1 MNPNRFG
8 IGLSLSTRLLVAVL
22 VALVVGLA
30 PACSTE
36 SAPESNATVDT
47 IHDLPVRG
55 PLEGHELGQ
64 QSPEFTLRLANGETL
79 TLTQIKESDRPTF
92 LFFWA
97 TT

>member
-1 MNPNRFG
+1 MDPNRFG
-8 IGLSLSTRLLVAVL
+8 IGSSLLTRLLVAVL
-22 VALVVGLA
+22 VVLVVGLA
-30 PACSTE
+30 PACSPE
-36 SAPESNATVDT
+36 SAPEGSATVDV
-47 IHDLPVRG
+47 IHDLPVQG
-55 PLEGHELGQ
+55 PAEGHELGQ

>member
-1 MNPNRFG
+1 MGPNRFG
-8 IGLSLSTRLLVAVL
+8 IVSSLSTRLLVAVL
-22 VALVVGLA
+22 LALVVGLA

-36 SAPESNATVDT
+36 SAPKGSATVDV
-47 IHDLPVRG
+47 IHDLPVQG
-55 PLEGHELGQ
+55 PVEGHELGQ
-64 QSPEFTLRLANGETL
+64 QSPEFTLRLADGETL